1 MKAVI
6 TTFYKWQN
14 TDAENTD
21 QSYTVSLGT
30 QKPYSRVLTWSSCI
44 LISSQLGPLENV
56 SCYIDTKFIK
66 NKTQGLN

>member
-30 QKPYSRVLTWSSCI
+30 QKPYSRVLT
-44 LISSQLGPLENV
+44 
-56 SCYIDTKFIK
+56 
-66 NKTQGLN
+66 